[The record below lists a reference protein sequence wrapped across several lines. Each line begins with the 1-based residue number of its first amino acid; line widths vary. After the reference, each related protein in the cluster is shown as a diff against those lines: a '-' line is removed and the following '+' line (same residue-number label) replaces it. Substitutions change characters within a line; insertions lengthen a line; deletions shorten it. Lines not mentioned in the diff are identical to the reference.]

1 MPLFKLRPKKKSELG
16 SLLNDLTGTS
26 LKTVTPTIKNMT
38 LGDGLQGNMQTISF
52 MSKVAKEKAGH
63 PVVRA
68 FATKILQ
75 IYNTPSHQYKDE
87 ALNIGEFVQ
96 KHVRYVRDPRDHELL
111 QDPVMMIEQIDKQ
124 GFTSGDCDDMALLI
138 ATLLLSVGHNPLFR
152 TVRYQNDSGNYNH
165 IYVVVYDRNYP
176 GPTERIV
183 LDAILKDRPIGSEIE
198 HKSGDEHTI

>member
-1 MPLFKLRPKKKSELG
+1 MSIL
-16 SLLNDLTGTS
+16 
-26 LKTVTPTIKNMT
+26 
-38 LGDGLQGNMQTISF
+38 DGLPGNMQTVSF
-52 MSKVAKEKAGH
+52 MRKIAKERAGH

-75 IYNTPSHQYKDE
+75 IYGTQDHNYKDE

-111 QDPVMMIEQIDKQ
+111 QDPVMMIEQIEKH

-138 ATLLLSVGHNPLFR
+138 ATLLLSVGHNPKFR
-152 TVRYQNDSGNYNH
+152 TVRYQNLSGNYNH
-165 IYVVVYDRNYP
+165 IYIVVYDRNYP
-176 GPTERIV
+176 GPVERIV
-183 LDAILKDRPIGSEIE
+183 LDAILKDRVIGSEIE